1 MTYEFSIWLNVNKNK
16 WKDEVIT
23 VHWGKCL
30 ERMGREGEGWEH
42 SMTWSPPSSHRS
54 HHHMSTKNHSNANV
68 RSQPQLN
75 TMAWFSLISSCR
87 RRRLLD
93 APRILWDL
101 VDRVLL
107 PIPNWGSK
115 GMDCWDPTRL
125 KADDVPDDLAS
136 GLANSGRCI
145 TGAGADTTDKPGG
158 PLLDVTRGR
167 SKITKLV
174 LW

>member
-1 MTYEFSIWLNVNKNK
+1 
-16 WKDEVIT
+16 
-23 VHWGKCL
+23 
-30 ERMGREGEGWEH
+30 
-42 SMTWSPPSSHRS
+42 
-54 HHHMSTKNHSNANV
+54 MSTKNHSNANV

-174 LW
+174 LWQPFISQ